1 MNTKI
6 STLLILLLTF
16 SLSIIAKPS
25 IDKSTENA
33 LLSITS
39 FDKQGKILHQGY
51 GFFISNDGQALSTFD
66 VFKEAFRAEIKDAKG
81 KKWEVTR
88 ICGANDLYNIVKFHT
103 SCSSTIALEPA
114 KEKLKKNTVVKLVP
128 YTKIKKAKQLTTHII
143 EITDNNGIP
152 YYTLDKKVENSFAGC
167 PALNEKGEVA
177 AIVQR
182 NSDKNNPKSY
192 ALDISFAQLLETSG
206 LSAAEIALNN
216 IYIPKQLPNDEPQA
230 RTYICLLPQ
239 NSKDSL
245 SYLTALADYITNY
258 PNKPTGYTQR
268 AIYWASQKQY
278 AKADQDFQ
286 NALASVSEKA
296 DIHYEM
302 SKLIY
307 RLNIYTDY
315 KKYKDWDMNKAK
327 NEAEEAYNN
336 TPLPLFLLQKADCQ
350 FALKQYTDAFT
361 TYQQVNRT
369 NMGTSQTF
377 AAAAVAAEMSKQDS
391 NIILNLLDS
400 AVNRFSKPYPKD
412 AAIYLLQ
419 RATHLDKYGKYES
432 AAEDYQTIETLRGSS
447 NLNDNFF
454 YIKEL
459 CDTKA
464 HLYTRALADIEKAL
478 HLQPNNYDY
487 LVEKALAEWRMG
499 NYDEAIYAG
508 QQALKSNAKGADA
521 YKAIGLAYGEKGKK
535 AEAIKN
541 LTKAKELG
549 DPQAQALINCI
560 K

>member
-25 IDKSTENA
+25 INKSTENA

-103 SCSSTIALEPA
+103 SCSSPIALEPA

-182 NSDKNNPKSY
+182 NSDKNDPKSY

-216 IYIPKQLPNDEPQA
+216 IYIPKQLPNDESQA

-350 FALKQYTDAFT
+350 FALKQYADAFT
-361 TYQQVNRT
+361 TYQQVNKT

-432 AAEDYQTIETLRGSS
+432 AAEDYQTIETLRGSN

-478 HLQPNNYDY
+478 HLQPNNYNY

-508 QQALKSNAKGADA
+508 QQALKLNAKGADA